1 MKSVGENVFAALETF
16 EGRAERISQKNQ
28 LAENVPFAA
37 LNQGRAEA
45 QS

>member
-1 MKSVGENVFAALETF
+1 MKSVGENVFAALATF
-16 EGRAERISQKNQ
+16 EGELSVLQKISWQKMFH
-28 LAENVPFAA
+28 FAA